1 MNIANW
7 LSATAKRHPE
17 RAALLHGAD
26 VVANYAQF
34 AGRAADRGSALA
46 SRFRV
51 QPGDR
56 VALYMSNRTEYLES
70 LYATW
75 WIGAVAVPINRK
87 LHVNEAAWIVGNAGA
102 KIVLAD
108 EDDLAELGSAVGARI
123 QVLAVN
129 DPIAAT
135 PHHRSDLPPPAA
147 RQPSDLAWLFYTSGT
162 TGRPKGAMLTH
173 GNLVAM
179 SLSYLADV
187 DTVGPDDTA
196 IYAAPLS
203 HGAGLYNFIHVRAG
217 ARHCVPETGGFDA
230 PEVLT
235 LASQLGN
242 ASLFAAP
249 TMVRRLVDAVEA
261 GLGDG
266 DGLRTVVYGGGPMYL
281 SDMERALAIMGD
293 KFVQIYGQ
301 GESPMTITALSRSDH
316 GLTGDPRHR
325 ARIASVGRAHS
336 VVELRIVDEDGS
348 PLAEG
353 QDGEIIVK
361 GPTVMAGYWE
371 NPEATAS
378 ALRDGW
384 LFTGD
389 IGRIDAEG
397 YLTLTDRSKDV
408 IICGGSNVY
417 PREVEEVLLSHGGI
431 SEVSVVGQRDA
442 EWGEIIVAFVV
453 ARPEHALSA
462 AELDAHCLAALAR
475 FKRPKR
481 YVWLKDL
488 PKNNYGKVLKTEL
501 RKLLD

>member
-7 LSATAKRHPE
+7 LSATAKSYPE
-17 RAALLHGAD
+17 RTALLHGAD

-34 AGRAADRGSALA
+34 ARRAADLGSVLA
-46 SRFRV
+46 ARYRV
-51 QPGDR
+51 QLGDR

-70 LYATW
+70 LYAAW

-87 LHVNEAAWIVGNAGA
+87 LHVAEAAWIVGNAGA

-108 EDDLAELGSAVGARI
+108 ADDLAEFRSAVGTRVP
-123 QVLAVN
+123 VLAID
-129 DPIAAT
+129 DPIRAK
-135 PHHRSDLPPPAA
+135 PHDRSDFAPPAA

-217 ARHCVPETGGFDA
+217 ARHCVPESGGFDA
-230 PEVLT
+230 PEVLA

-249 TMVRRLVDAVEA
+249 TMVRRLVDAAEA

-281 SDMERALAIMGD
+281 SDIERALASMGGR
-293 KFVQIYGQ
+293 FVQIYGQ
-301 GESPMTITALSRSDH
+301 GESPMTITALSRADH
-316 GLTGDPRHR
+316 GLAGDPRHR
-325 ARIASVGRAHS
+325 ARLASVGRAHS
-336 VVELRIVDEDGS
+336 VVELRIVDKDGS
-348 PLAEG
+348 PLADG

-389 IGRIDAEG
+389 IGRMDAEG

-417 PREVEEVLLSHGGI
+417 PREVEEVLLSHDGV

-453 ARPEHALSA
+453 ARPERPLGAPD
-462 AELDAHCLAALAR
+462 LDAHCLAALAR

-481 YVWLKDL
+481 YVWLKSL